1 MRQRHA
7 LYLSAAMTERLKLI
21 AETRRLSKSEIL
33 ERALQAYLGA
43 EADGADGGPT
53 RLLALQQERNER
65 ALGRLE
71 RDVAIA
77 TELLATFVRYF
88 VTITPPLPATE
99 TEAARALGQ
108 QRFRQVVAEIARRL
122 NSDDHLIARVL
133 DQLKRTSTQ
142 RPPAEG
148 VQASSKSSGGEAEVG
163 ATRGL
168 PAEPGATLDSRT
180 ILEPRDPC

>member
-7 LYLSAAMTERLKLI
+7 LYLSAAMTQRLNLI
-21 AETRRLSKSEIL
+21 AEVHRLSKSEIL
-33 ERALQAYLGA
+33 ERALQAYLVP
-43 EADGADGGPT
+43 EANGGPAH
-53 RLLALQQERNER
+53 LLAVQQERNAG

-88 VTITPPLPATE
+88 VTITPPLAASE
-99 TEAARALGQ
+99 MEAARALGQ
-108 QRFRQVVAEIARRL
+108 QRFQQIIAGIARRL

-133 DQLKRTSTQ
+133 NQLERTSTQ

-148 VQASSKSSGGEAEVG
+148 IQASSKNRGDGGEAGVG
-163 ATRGL
+163 ATGES
-168 PAEPGATLDSRT
+168 PADARPALDTRT